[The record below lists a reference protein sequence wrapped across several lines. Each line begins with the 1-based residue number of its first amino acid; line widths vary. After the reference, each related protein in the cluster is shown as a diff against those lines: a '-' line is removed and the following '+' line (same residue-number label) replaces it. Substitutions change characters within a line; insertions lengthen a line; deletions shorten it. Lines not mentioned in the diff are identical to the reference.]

1 MGAHRT
7 ALARRVR
14 KDDVMPQT
22 AENFLASWTAA
33 YVSADPRDRDTFDL
47 TVALCF
53 NDAAR
58 LGITREALT
67 ALAGGD
73 LGTHLRKSLA

>member
-1 MGAHRT
+1 M
-7 ALARRVR
+7 ALNPPVR
-14 KDDVMPQT
+14 EDSVVPQT

-33 YVSADPRDRDTFDL
+33 YVSADPRDRDTMDL

-53 NDAAR
+53 KDAAR

-67 ALAGGD
+67 TLAGGD
-73 LGTHLRKSLA
+73 LGTHLVRSLT